1 VRLTSKLLTGSLLAG
16 TALGAAA
23 TVAAAKVSG
32 PLRPALDYGFTPFEV
47 GLEAED
53 IAFTSADGLRIAGWR
68 FDAPGDDVVIVCHG
82 HRGSK
87 ADMLGIGPGLHRRGA
102 SVLMFDFRGNG
113 ESADGP
119 QSLAHFEQR
128 DLEAAIDEAL
138 RRRPGARIC
147 VVGFS
152 MGAAVTIQVAARDPR
167 VAAVVADS
175 SFADMR
181 GVIAA
186 AANGVAPLG
195 LVGQATRFDD
205 LDGYRE
211 VAVRSRR
218 LGHVGAAC
226 IHPSQIAVLNAVFAP
241 SEAEVSEALAIVD
254 AARMAGVGAFA
265 LNGRMIDKPILSRAQ
280 ALLERRRMIERKIED
295 RGNN

>member
-1 VRLTSKLLTGSLLAG
+1 MTLVWRSLLYVPAHQEKHVG
-16 TALGAAA
+16 SARVREADAVILDLEDAVPPELKATARAALGAAVKA
-23 TVAAAKVSG
+23 VGRWDADVLVRVNAEAGLIEEDVRAAVRPGVCALVLPKVESGDDIRRIDRLVQAAETEAGVAHGVTRLLVLVETAKG
-32 PLRPALDYGFTPFEV
+32 LLALPSI
-47 GLEAED
+47 LEASARIIAVNLGNED
-53 IAFTSADGLRIAGWR
+53 FA
-68 FDAPGDDVVIVCHG
+68 
-82 HRGSK
+82 
-87 ADMLGIGPGLHRRGA
+87 
-102 SVLMFDFRGNG
+102 
-113 ESADGP
+113 
-119 QSLAHFEQR
+119 R
-128 DLEAAIDEAL
+128 DLGVEPSEETL
-138 RRRPGARIC
+138 RL
-147 VVGFS
+147 
-152 MGAAVTIQVAARDPR
+152 PR
-167 VAAVVADS
+167 QQ
-175 SFADMR
+175 M
-181 GVIAA
+181 VIAA

-195 LVGQATRFDD
+195 LIGQATRFDD